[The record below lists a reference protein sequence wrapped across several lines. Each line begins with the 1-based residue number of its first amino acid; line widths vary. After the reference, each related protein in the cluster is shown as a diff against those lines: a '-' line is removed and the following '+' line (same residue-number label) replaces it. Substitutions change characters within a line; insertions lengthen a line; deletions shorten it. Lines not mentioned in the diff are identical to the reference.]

1 MAITAARRPQN
12 PRFGVAFNLVVATGL
27 LAGCATGG
35 GPRERPSNDAVD
47 GQLAQIASFRT
58 GKHPDAALAALD
70 RLLKQVS
77 QQGGAPAVAPPTRT
91 ALGGEL
97 RSGDGSARA

>member
-12 PRFGVAFNLVVATGL
+12 PRFGVSFNLVVATGL

-35 GPRERPSNDAVD
+35 GPRERPNNDSVD

-58 GKHPDAALAALD
+58 GQHPAAAVAARE

-77 QQGGAPAVAPPTRT
+77 QQGGAPALAPPTRT
-91 ALGGEL
+91 ALDAEI
-97 RSGDGSARA
+97 RSADETMRA